1 MEHDYP
7 LARANDLY
15 ATSNLEVCLFRNID
29 INCVRMCACVQR
41 YMHTPV
47 CIVKLQNETRK
58 CEIMTSQ
65 SFYILYIPT
74 GSFGV
79 LQNCVMCLRFK

>member
-7 LARANDLY
+7 LARANDL
-15 ATSNLEVCLFRNID
+15 R
-29 INCVRMCACVQR
+29 ACIQR

-47 CIVKLQNETRK
+47 CIVRLQNETRK

-65 SFYILYIPT
+65 SFYILYIPP